1 VDDAAYSIQKTA
13 EQQVIID
20 KAVEASERALEIANT
35 RYREGY
41 ADFQRVLDAQRA
53 MFLQAERQIVIEGN
67 HITAFIGLYKG
78 LGGGW
83 TETPFEQLI
92 PAEVRETMQDRIDWG
107 DLLTTPISETEDNST
122 SVQETSQDE

>member
-1 VDDAAYSIQKTA
+1 
-13 EQQVIID
+13 
-20 KAVEASERALEIANT
+20 
-35 RYREGY
+35 
-41 ADFQRVLDAQRA
+41 

-67 HITAFIGLYKG
+67 NITAFIGLYKG

-92 PAEVRETMQDRIDWG
+92 PAEVRETMQNRINWG
-107 DLLTTPISETEDNST
+107 DLLTTPISGTEDNST